1 MVDRASIGAK
11 GEPFELVIERGKV
24 REFARAVGSSHPS
37 YVRSEEPPIPPTFLT
52 TMFFWEREVSGANP
66 WDKVKLD
73 QERGM
78 HAEQEYVFYGPPP
91 RAGTRLT
98 CQSRIEDV
106 YEKEGRRGGK
116 LGFAVM
122 VTEFRDES
130 ERLVAVARMTG
141 VETARPPEAA
151 EEAKKE
157 EKT

>member
-1 MVDRASIGAK
+1 
-11 GEPFELVIERGKV
+11 
-24 REFARAVGSSHPS
+24 
-37 YVRSEEPPIPPTFLT
+37 
-52 TMFFWEREVSGANP
+52 MFFWEREVPGANP

-73 QERGM
+73 QQRGM
-78 HAEQEYVFYGPPP
+78 HAEQEYVFHGPPP

-130 ERLVAVARMTG
+130 GQARRRGADDRRRDGATAGERER
-141 VETARPPEAA
+141 
-151 EEAKKE
+151 K
-157 EKT
+157 

>member
-24 REFARAVGSSHPS
+24 REFARAVCSSHPGYLRAES
-37 YVRSEEPPIPPTFLT
+37 PPIPPTFLT
-52 TMFFWEREVSGANP
+52 TMFFWEREVAGSNP
-66 WDKVKLD
+66 WDKVQLD

-78 HAEQEYVFYGPPP
+78 HAEQEYVFFGPPP

-98 CQSRIEDV
+98 CQSRIESV

-130 ERLVAVARMTG
+130 GKLVAEARMTG
-141 VETARPPEAA
+141 VETARPPEVGGAA
-151 EEAKKE
+151 DERAK
-157 EKT
+157 